1 MSKHEFPIPVVD
13 LDAGGKAFDFPV
25 RAEWVRGLLES
36 HEATTTGRDGQIKVR
51 ASALGGEVVV
61 HGTLS
66 TSVICPCA
74 RCTDPFELPVDIELS
89 ALFTPAAKYKKLVG
103 EAAERAAAKHKG
115 KAPKDGPEIELSS
128 ADADTLPYEGETVAL
143 DDLVRDEILLE
154 IPMIPLCS
162 DDCPGMSARP
172 AASADPGPSA
182 GAPSPPIDP
191 RLAPLLA
198 FRAVDAKKP
207 N

>member
-13 LDAGGKAFDFPV
+13 LDAGGKSFDFPV
-25 RAEWVRGLLES
+25 RAEWVRGVLES
-36 HEATTTGRDGQIKVR
+36 HEATTNGRDGRVKVR
-51 ASALGGEVVV
+51 ASAMGGEVVV
-61 HGTLS
+61 HGSLT
-66 TSVICPCA
+66 TGVTCPCA
-74 RCTDPFELPVDIELS
+74 RCTEPFELPIDVELS
-89 ALFTPAAKYKKLVG
+89 ALYTPAAKFRKLVG
-103 EAAERAAAKHKG
+103 EAAARASEKHKG

-128 ADADTLPYEGETVAL
+128 EDADTLPYEGETVAL

-162 DDCPGMSARP
+162 DDCPGMSPRP
-172 AASADPGPSA
+172 SASAEPKA
-182 GAPSPPIDP
+182 AVGAPAKPTDP